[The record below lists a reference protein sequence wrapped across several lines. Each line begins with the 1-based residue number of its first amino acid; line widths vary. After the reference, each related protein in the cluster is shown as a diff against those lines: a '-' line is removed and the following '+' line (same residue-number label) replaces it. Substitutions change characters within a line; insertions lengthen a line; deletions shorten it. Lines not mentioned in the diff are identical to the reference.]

1 MKNGGDERSLGRKIT
16 VRNKGGKIKER
27 KTERIEKERNY
38 GRKEMKNNYEK
49 EGIERKKVVMIK
61 EVKKKQKEEDRKIFK
76 GKFLL
81 GNVKKN

>member
-61 EVKKKQKEEDRKIFK
+61 EVKKNRKRKTVRFLKENFY
-76 GKFLL
+76 
-81 GNVKKN
+81 